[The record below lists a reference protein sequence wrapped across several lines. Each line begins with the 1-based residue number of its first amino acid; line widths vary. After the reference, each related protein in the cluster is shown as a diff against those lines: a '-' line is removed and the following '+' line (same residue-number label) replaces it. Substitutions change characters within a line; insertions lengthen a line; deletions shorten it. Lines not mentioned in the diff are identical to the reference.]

1 MNRRLVMLDPDGTA
15 PAGWM
20 HVIVRAPT
28 GVVYQQQYGGTAT
41 LLGEVE
47 GYLVPVHDHEALAT
61 LRSVFE
67 RDLRGAGTSG
77 APLAQVLLDRV
88 RQAVSQVRFWQHDDD
103 HDQPHQ
109 LVLDDSRLRELD
121 EAWIPVRTPHG
132 PGYLVWSNSD

>member
-1 MNRRLVMLDPDGTA
+1 MNRRRVMLDPDGTA

-47 GYLVPVHDHEALAT
+47 GYLVPVHDAQALAT

-67 RDLRGAGTSG
+67 RDLRGAGTSR
-77 APLAQVLLDRV
+77 APLTQALLHQV
-88 RQAVSQVRFWQHDDD
+88 RQAVSRVRFG
-103 HDQPHQ
+103 
-109 LVLDDSRLRELD
+109 SRGRSVVGGGCSR
-121 EAWIPVRTPHG
+121 ASRRR
-132 PGYLVWSNSD
+132 